1 MNYLQQMIGS
11 TYIEYIAVFC
21 GFMNVFL
28 IIRRSIWN
36 YLFGFIMVVLYAK
49 IFFDYQLYSDSL
61 LQLFFFVTQFYG
73 LWHWLQHKAP
83 DNKVVVAAL
92 DNSIFRIWIGLTV
105 VFWIVLSSLM
115 ATFTDASYPYWDG
128 AIAALSVTAQILL
141 MRRHLQS
148 WYLWIAVD
156 ILAIGL
162 FIAKGLAPTAV
173 LYSVFLILAT
183 IGLFQWKAAAND

>member
-1 MNYLQQMIGS
+1 
-11 TYIEYIAVFC
+11 
-21 GFMNVFL
+21 
-28 IIRRSIWN
+28 
-36 YLFGFIMVVLYAK
+36 MVVVYAK

-92 DNSIFRIWIGLTV
+92 DSSIFRIWIGLTV
-105 VFWIVLSSLM
+105 LFWIVLSSLM

-162 FIAKGLAPTAV
+162 FIAKGLEPTAV